1 MTHYKWSSTSNSF
14 VPYETQYETIIEV
27 NVNGEEESKQVEKAP
42 TCKLY
47 TQEQVDAI
55 FANRGANQ
63 VIKDVNGMPTAV
75 DIYTES
81 ELAIANKKKRITELK
96 ALLQATDYQAIKYA
110 EGFISEAD
118 YLPIKQTRQEYRNQI
133 NELETQI
140 ANE

>member
-1 MTHYKWSSTSNSF
+1 MMYTWNSKTNSF
-14 VPYETQYETIIEV
+14 DGYEPQYEEHTDE
-27 NVNGEEESKQVEKAP
+27 NGNVEKVEIP
-42 TCKLY
+42 CDKTLY

-55 FANRGANQ
+55 FAGRGANQ
-63 VIKDVNGMPTAV
+63 VIKDVNGVPTYV
-75 DIYTES
+75 NLYTEA
-81 ELAIANKKKRITELK
+81 ELTVQANKKRIAELK

-133 NELETQI
+133 NELEAQI